1 MSDRLLSRKRAQRN
15 AVAALFLSHREAA
28 ASCALVSGFAL
39 AALIALPVAGQSPA
53 VAAKA
58 AGGAAKTGNWV
69 ASKTP
74 DGQPDLQGIW
84 NNGTVT
90 PMERPA
96 ELAGK
101 EFFTEKEALAW
112 EKQVLARTNR
122 DQRAPGTVQ
131 DVARAYNDI
140 WWDSGTRVVRTL
152 RTSMVID
159 PPDGRIPP
167 LTLQAQEAQRARA
180 ELRQHPAETPRD
192 RMLAERCL
200 QFPTSG
206 PPMTPY
212 VYNNNFRIVQTKD
225 YVAINIELLHDVR
238 MIPLDGRAHL
248 PSNIRLWFGDSIGH
262 WEANTLVVD
271 TTNFTNKTSFR
282 GSDQNLHVIERF
294 TRIDPETIVY
304 RFTIDDPTAFTKPW
318 TAELTM
324 VKSPGPIYE
333 YDCHEGNYGMMNLL
347 KGARAEEKAA
357 AEGNQK

>member
-1 MSDRLLSRKRAQRN
+1 MSDRLLVAVF
-15 AVAALFLSHREAA
+15 AVALAFPLN
-28 ASCALVSGFAL
+28 GF
-39 AALIALPVAGQSPA
+39 GQPA
-53 VAAKA
+53 TVAAKPA
-58 AGGAAKTGNWV
+58 AAAKTGTWNPPR
-69 ASKTP
+69 TP

-101 EFFTEKEALAW
+101 AFFTPQEALAW
-112 EKQVLARTNR
+112 EKQMVERVNR

-131 DVARAYNDI
+131 DVARAYNDV
-140 WWDSGTRVVRTL
+140 WWDSGTKVVRTL

-167 LTLQAQEAQRARA
+167 LTPKAQKAVEERR
-180 ELRQHPAETPRD
+180 ERMGRPAETARD
-192 RMLAERCL
+192 RPLAEQCL

-212 VYNNNFRIVQTKD
+212 VYNNNFRIVQARD

-238 MIPLDGRAHL
+238 VIPLDGRPHL

-262 WEANTLVVD
+262 WEGNTLVID
-271 TTNFTNKTSFR
+271 TTNFSNKTSYR
-282 GSDQNLHVIERF
+282 GSDENLHVIERF

-304 RFTIDDPTAFTKPW
+304 RFTIDDPTAFTRPW

-324 VKSPGPIYE
+324 VKAPGPIYE
-333 YDCHEGNYGMMNLL
+333 YACHEGNYGMMNLL
-347 KGARAEEKAA
+347 KGARAEERAAA
-357 AEGNQK
+357 AEAAKQAK

>member
-1 MSDRLLSRKRAQRN
+1 MSNRLRVAVF
-15 AVAALFLSHREAA
+15 AVA
-28 ASCALVSGFAL
+28 V
-39 AALIALPVAGQSPA
+39 ALPLTGFGQPA
-53 VAAKA
+53 TVAAKPA
-58 AGGAAKTGNWV
+58 AAAKAGTWN
-69 ASKTP
+69 APRTP
-74 DGQPDLQGIW
+74 NGQPDLQGIW

-101 EFFTEKEALAW
+101 EFFTPQEALAW
-112 EKQVLARTNR
+112 EKQVVERVNR

-131 DVARAYNDI
+131 DVARAYNDV
-140 WWDSGTRVVRTL
+140 WWDSGTKVVRTL

-167 LTLQAQEAQRARA
+167 LTPKARKA
-180 ELRQHPAETPRD
+180 VEERRERMGRPAETARD
-192 RMLAERCL
+192 RPLAEQCL

-212 VYNNNFRIVQTKD
+212 VYNNNFRIVQNKD

-238 MIPLDGRAHL
+238 LIPLDGRPHL

-262 WEANTLVVD
+262 WDGNTLVVD
-271 TTNFTNKTSFR
+271 TTNFSNKTSYR
-282 GSDQNLHVIERF
+282 GSDENLHVIERF

-324 VKSPGPIYE
+324 VKAPGPIYE
-333 YDCHEGNYGMMNLL
+333 YACHEGNYGMMNLL

-357 AEGNQK
+357 AAEAAKQAK